1 MQAALPLP
9 AGLYGTA
16 HRPNSP
22 ARGPVRVIAT
32 RSGRERE
39 VRLSDQQKRSGE
51 TGTPRLDLGNATP
64 LGWHVA
70 PGLAAMTSLD
80 RAANMRTDADAIA
93 RLRASPHASC
103 IVMVHGRL
111 LIMSVPDRS
120 RAALRRWPI
129 EQIARQGIASERL
142 TLVGLDALNAAPLFA
157 VALDAAEV
165 ERTGLAET
173 PAVDLRS
180 LMMQGVL
187 PAEDAAIAATALA
200 LTHWQHDTRY
210 CGRCG
215 GPTTLSDAG
224 WKRRCEPCE
233 RDMFPRTD
241 PVVIML
247 VTRGDR
253 CALARQERFPPG
265 MWSAIA
271 GFVEPGETIEAAV
284 ARETRE
290 ELGLAVGNVAYRMS
304 QPWPM
309 PHSLMI
315 GCRCEADGDDIT
327 IDPAEISE
335 ARWFGRDELA
345 SMLAAT
351 PDAGLWVPGRH
362 AIAHWLIRE
371 FVDATAM

>member
-1 MQAALPLP
+1 MQGALPLP
-9 AGLYGTA
+9 TGLYRAALGKA
-16 HRPNSP
+16 IR
-22 ARGPVRVIAT
+22 ARASVVVAPRLRGAQ
-32 RSGRERE
+32 E
-39 VRLSDQQKRSGE
+39 VRLNEEQKHSGR
-51 TGTPRLDLGNATP
+51 TGATWLELDDAEP
-64 LGWHVA
+64 LGWHA
-70 PGLAAMTSLD
+70 PPGLGAMTSLN
-80 RAANMRTDADAIA
+80 RAAGLRSDADAIA
-93 RLRASPHASC
+93 RLRASPQAAC
-103 IVMVHGRL
+103 IVIVDGRL
-111 LIMSVPDRS
+111 LISSAPDRT
-120 RAALRRWPI
+120 RAALRRWPAGLFA
-129 EQIARQGIASERL
+129 ELGFAAHRL
-142 TLVGLDALNAAPLFA
+142 ALVGVGPQDAALFS

-165 ERTGLAET
+165 QQAGLGHA

-187 PAEDAAIAATALA
+187 PAGDATIAATALA
-200 LTHWQHDTRY
+200 LAHWHRDTHH

-215 GPTTLSDAG
+215 GTMTLADAG

-335 ARWFGRDELA
+335 ARWFERGEIA
-345 SMLAAT
+345 AMLAGT

-371 FVDATAM
+371 FVDATAI